1 MLAAK
6 RGLVD
11 STAQIDA
18 QSAACTLLHAVRQPP
33 PRFGILLPALAILTD
48 VARGKAGR
56 KHLRV
61 HARIKLSDRQSCVS
75 CGCWGVIRQLSTQG
89 QVGLRLCHLRAA
101 LLLAVA
107 EELRFNSPS
116 RPARDNTVSLRRRS
130 RRNARG
136 KNPRLAAAAAA
147 SQPSCTETA
156 RCARRGTDCRSP
168 DSPQRSY

>member
-33 PRFGILLPALAILTD
+33 PRFGILLPALAISTD

-61 HARIKLSDRQSCVS
+61 HARIKLSDGQSCVS
-75 CGCWGVIRQLSTQG
+75 CGCWGHPPTFYA
-89 QVGLRLCHLRAA
+89 RA
-101 LLLAVA
+101 
-107 EELRFNSPS
+107 
-116 RPARDNTVSLRRRS
+116 
-130 RRNARG
+130 G
-136 KNPRLAAAAAA
+136 RLAAVPFTSCIA
-147 SQPSCTETA
+147 SRCGRRATIQQSVKTREGQYSLTPSPFTEERA
-156 RCARRGTDCRSP
+156 GEESSIGGSSGGFPAILHGDRPLCASRNRLSV
-168 DSPQRSY
+168 S